1 MNLASLADVILVTPL
16 IVLLLGSMAP
26 LALKVGLGNKE
37 PNNFI
42 PLAQGVGAILSALI
56 LLVTTY
62 GLAQGRENPFAF
74 NQMIA
79 IDGMSIV
86 SGCIVLVAGLFTL
99 FLIRENPTTQGNQFS
114 ELVFLLLNSILGMLV
129 LVQATDLL
137 MVFVGLE
144 VMSLPLYVMIGI
156 GHDRV
161 LSKESAIKYFLL
173 GSFASAIL
181 LMGISFIYG
190 TTGSTSLV
198 QLSSLGG
205 GFLLESKM
213 FALGMILLVVGFSFK
228 VSLFPFHAWTADVY
242 QGAPTPLTA
251 LMATA
256 VKVASMTAF
265 IRFVVIGYFGQSD
278 ALLNSMQWLAAL
290 TMLIGNAGALIQNNL
305 KRVLAFSSV
314 AHSGYLILGLLV
326 MGLATE
332 STLDAVTAV
341 LFYLVSYSIMTIGT
355 FAFISYLE
363 RVEGEQIKVSD
374 LAGLAKRHP
383 YLAMG
388 MTVLLLSLAG
398 VPPLLG
404 FFGKLYLFTEALNQG
419 FVWLTLWAALSSV
432 IGVYYYLRPIVLM
445 YMHDSP
451 DQVPA
456 IGTQEK
462 RYLTSA
468 SIILAS
474 ILVLVLGL
482 FNFPLLEMIRARL

>member
-26 LALKVGLGNKE
+26 LALKVGMGNKE

-42 PLAQGVGAILSALI
+42 PLAQGAGAILSALI
-56 LLVTTY
+56 LLVTIY
-62 GLAQGRENPFAF
+62 GLAQGRETPFAF

-79 IDGMSIV
+79 IDGLSIV
-86 SGCIVLVAGLFTL
+86 SGCVVLISGLFAL
-99 FLIRENPTTQGNQFS
+99 FLIKENPTTQGNQFS
-114 ELVFLLLNSILGMLV
+114 ELVFLMLNSILGMLV
-129 LVQATDLL
+129 LIQATDLL

-144 VMSLPLYVMIGI
+144 VMSLPLYVMIGM

-161 LSKESAIKYFLL
+161 VSKEAAIKYFLL

-190 TTGSTSLV
+190 STGSTSLV

-205 GFLLESKM
+205 GFLLESKL
-213 FALGMILLVVGFSFK
+213 FALGLILLVVGFSFK

-305 KRVLAFSSV
+305 KRILAFSSV

-383 YLAMG
+383 YLALG

-445 YMHDSP
+445 YMHESP
-451 DQVPA
+451 DQVVDQSA
-456 IGTQEK
+456 QQS
-462 RYLTSA
+462 RYLTTA
-468 SIILAS
+468 SIIVVS

-482 FNFPLLEMIRARL
+482 FNHPLLEMIRARL

>member
-16 IVLLLGSMAP
+16 VVLLLGSMAP
-26 LALKVGLGNKE
+26 LALKVGLSNKE

-56 LLVTTY
+56 LLITAY
-62 GLAQGRENPFAF
+62 GLTQNRENPFAF

-79 IDGMSIV
+79 IDGLSIV
-86 SGCIVLVAGLFTL
+86 AGCTVLVAGLFAL
-99 FLIRENPTTQGNQFS
+99 FLMKENPTTQGNQFA

-144 VMSLPLYVMIGI
+144 VMSLPLYVMIGM

-190 TTGSTSLV
+190 STGSTSLV

-205 GFLLESKM
+205 GFLLESKI
-213 FALGMILLVVGFSFK
+213 FALGLILLVVGFLFK

-265 IRFVVIGYFGQSD
+265 IRFVVIGYFGQSEV
-278 ALLNSMQWLAAL
+278 LLNSMQWLAAL
-290 TMLIGNAGALIQNNL
+290 TMLLGNAGALIQNNL
-305 KRVLAFSSV
+305 KRVLAFSSI

-326 MGLATE
+326 MGLTTE
-332 STLDAVTAV
+332 STLEAVTAV

-363 RVEGEQIKVSD
+363 RVEGEQLKVDD
-374 LAGLAKRHP
+374 LAGLAKRNP

-388 MTVLLLSLAG
+388 MTLLLLSLAG

-419 FVWLTLWAALSSV
+419 FVWLTLWAAISSV
-432 IGVYYYLRPIVLM
+432 IGVYYYLRPVVLM
-445 YMHDSP
+445 YMRENTEDLASLTP
-451 DQVPA
+451 LRPS
-456 IGTQEK
+456 
-462 RYLTSA
+462 YLTKA
-468 SIILAS
+468 SIILSAV
-474 ILVLVLGL
+474 LVLLLGL
-482 FNFPLLEMIRARL
+482 FNFPLLDLIRTRL